1 MEDGDVGVIILSG
14 TSRAAR
20 HIRWKRRATLLGR
33 LLGWKGDSKGVL
45 ENRIT
50 SWVNRDDY
58 IYGENKPLLYLHP
71 DLVWGPNMAF
81 FKRTV
86 NLSGRTGIDVYRKR
100 RSILRKYLSVK
111 GVTSLEIVARSLS
124 GSKLV
129 DQKNIVVVGPV
140 DPIKK
145 ELDRSG
151 AKHIRIA
158 KQGGSLGDNIL
169 IGRKALIGSGFKG
182 GYIMILGG
190 DMPLIDSGQIDSF
203 VQACRARG
211 GGPDMFY
218 GMSSRKALGPRLEEL
233 DVVHLGRLGP
243 NRPARG
249 NIKKFGIQFI
259 DDLGLFGPEGERVA
273 LMNSN
278 LFLYKRSSFDP
289 KTINRLYSMRKM
301 FANPFIYH
309 RLIRDFGIP
318 LIRTLMWRL
327 SLSEGEGI
335 FSRTVGFKLNVVPT
349 NPLLALDLDSF
360 TDLRR
365 ASAIL
370 FGVKG
375 ERKDLEVGLKEYV
388 KRRRREKG

>member
-1 MEDGDVGVIILSG
+1 M
-14 TSRAAR
+14 
-20 HIRWKRRATLLGR
+20 LGR
-33 LLGWKGDSKGVL
+33 LLGWKGDSKGIL

-86 NLSGRTGIDVYRKR
+86 NLSRRTGIDVYRKHR
-100 RSILRKYLSVK
+100 NILLKYLSVK
-111 GVTSLEIVARSLS
+111 GVTSLEIVARSLA

-129 DQKNIVVVGPV
+129 DQESIVVVGPV
-140 DPIKK
+140 DHIKK

-151 AKHIRIA
+151 AKHIRIV
-158 KQGGSLGDNIL
+158 KQGASLGDNIL

-182 GYIMILGG
+182 RYVMILGG
-190 DMPLIDSGQIDSF
+190 DMPLIDSGQIDGF
-203 VQACRARG
+203 VQACRDRG

-218 GMSSRKALGPRLEEL
+218 GMSSREALGPSLEEL
-233 DVVHLGRLGP
+233 DVGHLGP
-243 NRPARG
+243 NRPVRG
-249 NIKKFGIQFI
+249 NLKKFGMQFI
-259 DDLGLFGPEGERVA
+259 DDMGLFGPAGERIA

-278 LFLYKRSSFDP
+278 LFLYKGSSFDP

-309 RLIRDFGIP
+309 RLILDFGIP

-327 SLSEGEGI
+327 PLSEGEEV

-375 ERKDLEVGLKEYV
+375 ERRDLEVDLKEYV
-388 KRRRREKG
+388 KRRRRRKR